1 MRGYLGLAEVYDGNA
16 NKKKSDLIEMIV
28 YGCINGKIKN
38 KTKDDISFNRANTI
52 LREHNINIKALPRH
66 GNMGLKKK
74 DIKPYVENKSSTKT
88 AVKIPLE

>member
-1 MRGYLGLAEVYDGNA
+1 
-16 NKKKSDLIEMIV
+16 MIV

-38 KTKDDISFNRANTI
+38 KTIDDISFNRANTI
-52 LREHNINIKALPRH
+52 LRQHNIIIKPLPGH

>member
-1 MRGYLGLAEVYDGNA
+1 MLI
-16 NKKKSDLIEMIV
+16 KKKSDLIEMIV

-38 KTKDDISFNRANTI
+38 KKIDDISFSRANTT
-52 LREHNINIKALPRH
+52 LREHNISIKVLPRH

-74 DIKPYVENKSSTKT
+74 DIKPYVENKSSTKA